1 MLRRLFSRNVAMLI
15 GVVLAGQLL
24 AGLLVQIWVIGP
36 QTTRVADVTA
46 DMIHALSTTVGNLP
60 AERRAAVI
68 ADLSD
73 GSHLLIRPVSDPPT
87 DGQRFPTFIEYRFM
101 RALAARLTT
110 QHKLDWI
117 TDTRGRLWIRL
128 ALGPDDYWVSVTP
141 PRRRSAMTSLL
152 AALAAAFLVATI
164 AGLFLQRR
172 LDRPLRRLAASV
184 DAYDP
189 ERLSPP
195 VATDGPA
202 EVAAVATAFNRL
214 TQRLARND
222 ADRALMLGGVSHDLR
237 TPLTRLRLSLE
248 MIRGDEE
255 LRNVAV
261 RQVDRIEA
269 MLGQFLDFA
278 RGFESEAIVRT
289 DLAPLLRQV
298 VADCGATDSATL
310 SLGDNIVIRTRPHA
324 LARAV
329 ANLLGNALRHGA
341 APISLTARIE
351 GDRLG
356 IMVRDAGPGLSTEQA
371 DAMLRPF
378 ARGDSAR
385 GGDGAGLGLAI
396 ADRAVRAIGG
406 RLHFARD
413 SEGFAVMIDLP
424 LAIDN

>member
-1 MLRRLFSRNVAMLI
+1 
-15 GVVLAGQLL
+15 
-24 AGLLVQIWVIGP
+24 
-36 QTTRVADVTA
+36 
-46 DMIHALSTTVGNLP
+46 
-60 AERRAAVI
+60 
-68 ADLSD
+68 
-73 GSHLLIRPVSDPPT
+73 
-87 DGQRFPTFIEYRFM
+87 
-101 RALAARLTT
+101 
-110 QHKLDWI
+110 
-117 TDTRGRLWIRL
+117 
-128 ALGPDDYWVSVTP
+128 
-141 PRRRSAMTSLL
+141 
-152 AALAAAFLVATI
+152 
-164 AGLFLQRR
+164 
-172 LDRPLRRLAASV
+172 
-184 DAYDP
+184 
-189 ERLSPP
+189 
-195 VATDGPA
+195 
-202 EVAAVATAFNRL
+202 
-214 TQRLARND
+214 
-222 ADRALMLGGVSHDLR
+222 MLGGVSHDLR

-248 MIRGDEE
+248 MIRGDDE

-278 RGFESEAIVRT
+278 RGFESETIART

-298 VADCGATDSATL
+298 VADCGATDSATI

-356 IMVRDAGPGLSTEQA
+356 IMVRDAGPGLSADQA

>member
-60 AERRAAVI
+60 ADRRAAVI

-73 GSHLLIRPVSDPPT
+73 GSHLLIRPVSAPPT

-189 ERLSPP
+189 ERLSPL

-237 TPLTRLRLSLE
+237 TPLTRLRPSLE
-248 MIRGDEE
+248 MIRGDDE
-255 LRNVAV
+255 LKNVAV

-278 RGFESEAIVRT
+278 RGFESETIART
-289 DLAPLLRQV
+289 DLAPLLRQI
-298 VADCGATDSATL
+298 VADCGATDGATISSSVRARTRWPVLSPTCSAT
-310 SLGDNIVIRTRPHA
+310 RCAYRPDRGRPAAHRGPRC
-324 LARAV
+324 RAGAV
-329 ANLLGNALRHGA
+329 RRPGRSDA
-341 APISLTARIE
+341 AP
-351 GDRLG
+351 
-356 IMVRDAGPGLSTEQA
+356 
-371 DAMLRPF
+371 LRP
-378 ARGDSAR
+378 RR
-385 GGDGAGLGLAI
+385 
-396 ADRAVRAIGG
+396 
-406 RLHFARD
+406 
-413 SEGFAVMIDLP
+413 
-424 LAIDN
+424 